1 MRTERGSAGIE
12 LVLAF
17 PVVVLGLLYIVFV
30 GRVGTGRLEVDDA
43 ARIAARSASVVSPE
57 RAHEAAFDAAL
68 RTVTDRG
75 LVCTGLDVV
84 VHAENFEPGGSVG
97 VSVTC
102 DVRVSDL
109 GLLGVPGTKRLTAS
123 FTEPISRYQAV

>member
-1 MRTERGSAGIE
+1 MRTEEGSAGIE

-17 PVVVLGLLYIVFV
+17 PVIVLGLLYIVFV

-57 RAHEAAFDAAL
+57 RAHEAALDAAR

-75 LVCTGLDVV
+75 LVCTGLDVA
-84 VHAENFEPGGSVG
+84 VHAENFVPGGSVG

-123 FTEPISRYQAV
+123 FTEPISQYQAV